1 MNNLGKQLKRIV
13 SLCLAVAML
22 LTLCSVA
29 LADDEVVEIDF
40 WHHYPS
46 GTGAEIMTEV
56 LNDFMATHPN
66 IKVNELGLG
75 LGVQGV
81 KCLAQ
86 GGGAAAQAVLVV
98 GVLQQKGV
106 VVPGAGRQL
115 TAVVEQRLITVIAD
129 PGKTDNE
136 LHGKNLFVG

>member
-1 MNNLGKQLKRIV
+1 VALGEGGGDSGADALGKKQYIV
-13 SLCLAVAML
+13 
-22 LTLCSVA
+22 
-29 LADDEVVEIDF
+29 
-40 WHHYPS
+40 
-46 GTGAEIMTEV
+46 V
-56 LNDFMATHPN
+56 LRP
-66 IKVNELGLG
+66 IYGGQLGLG
-75 LGVQGV
+75 LSVQGV

-115 TAVVEQRLITVIAD
+115 TAVVEQRLVTVVAD
-129 PGKTDNE
+129 PGETDDE

>member
-1 MNNLGKQLKRIV
+1 MALGEGGGDSGADALGKKQYIV
-13 SLCLAVAML
+13 
-22 LTLCSVA
+22 
-29 LADDEVVEIDF
+29 
-40 WHHYPS
+40 
-46 GTGAEIMTEV
+46 V
-56 LNDFMATHPN
+56 LRP
-66 IKVNELGLG
+66 IYGGQLGLG

-115 TAVVEQRLITVIAD
+115 TAASAFLVRPDKGYAGYIDWRSLGILWSLMIITKGYMNNGIFEKIIPLCV
-129 PGKTDNE
+129 
-136 LHGKNLFVG
+136 